1 MCFGLAASWAMIG
14 AGSAATAITLRRGEP
29 PAIPA
34 TLAFFTAM
42 EALQAAGY
50 GVIDQCGTPANQAV
64 TLASYLHIALQPL
77 FINAFCMAIA
87 PAPPSPRMRRAVWL
101 CAGLASALL
110 LARLLPGLGACRP
123 GEVLCGPHW
132 CTVTGTWHLAWDM
145 PLNGLWRPLADL
157 TGWPASFPD
166 YVLAV
171 FVLPLVYGA
180 WRFVVMHAALGPVLA
195 TQLTDMP
202 NEMPAVWCLFSIG
215 LLAIGLSPSVRRAVA
230 GPRPRPA

>member
-14 AGSAATAITLRRGEP
+14 AGAAATVITLRRGEA

-34 TLAFFTAM
+34 TLAFFAGM

-50 GVIDQCGTPANQAV
+50 AVIDQCGNPANQAV

-87 PAPPSPRMRRAVWL
+87 PAPPSPGMRRAVWL

-110 LARLLPGLGACRP
+110 LARLLPGFGACRP
-123 GEVLCGPHW
+123 GEVLCGPAW

-145 PLNGLWRPLADL
+145 PLNGLWRPLAEL
-157 TGWPASFPD
+157 TGWPMSFPD
-166 YVLAV
+166 YMLGV

-180 WRFVVMHAALGPVLA
+180 WRFVLMHAALGPVLA
-195 TQLTDMP
+195 TWLTDMP

-215 LLAIGLSPSVRRAVA
+215 LLAIGLSPAVRRAVA
-230 GPRPRPA
+230 GPRPCPA